1 MEKLSYGPDKRLAV
15 KVSTRNFPGWRDF
28 AVIMIDHLKE
38 IYIDGELDLVDTAL
52 WYPKMA
58 RKDYTVGAVPME
70 SGVDDPD
77 QMYYENYVCGAA
89 RNYTGYC
96 SPELDKL
103 VNQQSMEANP
113 QKRKEIVWQIERKLA
128 EAAVRPVLFY
138 PVGATCREPWVKG
151 LTIMTN
157 SIYNEWRMEDVWLD
171 K

>member
-1 MEKLSYGPDKRLAV
+1 GGHDLAPQGDLHRRRTRPCRYRAL
-15 KVSTRNFPGWRDF
+15 VSENGAPRIHRRFR
-28 AVIMIDHLKE
+28 A
-38 IYIDGELDLVDTAL
+38 DGE
-52 WYPKMA
+52 
-58 RKDYTVGAVPME
+58 RRRR
-70 SGVDDPD
+70 SRPD
-77 QMYYENYVCGAA
+77 VFRELRLGAA
-89 RNYTGYC
+89 RNYAGYC
-96 SPELDKL
+96 SPEVDQL

-138 PVGATCREPWVKG
+138 PVGATCRQPWVKG

>member
-1 MEKLSYGPDKRLAV
+1 MA
-15 KVSTRNFPGWRDF
+15 TRNFPGWRDP
-28 AVIMIDHLKE
+28 AVIMISHFKE

-58 RKDYTVGAVPME
+58 RREYTVGFVPME

-103 VNQQSMEANP
+103 VNQQSIEANP
-113 QKRKEIVWQIERKLA
+113 AKRKDIVWQIERKLA

-138 PVGATCREPWVKG
+138 PVGATCSQPWVKG

>member
-1 MEKLSYGPDKRLAV
+1 
-15 KVSTRNFPGWRDF
+15 
-28 AVIMIDHLKE
+28 
-38 IYIDGELDLVDTAL
+38 
-52 WYPKMA
+52 
-58 RKDYTVGAVPME
+58 ME

-77 QMYYENYVCGAA
+77 QMYYENYVCDAA

-103 VNQQSMEANP
+103 VNQQSVEANP
-113 QKRKEIVWQIERKLA
+113 VKRKDIVWQIERKLA

-138 PVGATCREPWVKG
+138 PVGATCSQPWVKG